1 MQELRF
7 VLIIVGALAI
17 AALLFHGLWTSKKEG
32 KAKFGDKPLG
42 KLDNDSLDEAETIP
56 NRSFAP
62 EDDFEIIRKER
73 KEPDFAVSPSATDP
87 LIDSDP
93 LSAPQQKD
101 AHEDEIEL
109 NDLPSFSVEDPI
121 EVKGDLELVEEEKVV
136 EPEVPS
142 FELTD
147 EQKENHAGFKEQY
160 GSFEKASDAVADPL
174 LSSEGLTPSEPF
186 IGKEV
191 VAAQSVTSVEETKLD
206 KDANLTGEAQLGDEV
221 NLADESKLDEKV
233 HSDEDLGLEVI
244 VLNVHCAGE
253 IPFVGTELFRSMEN
267 NGLAYGEMSIYH
279 CFAQASDEPKVIF
292 SVANMMQPGTL
303 EHDDPADFTTKGISF
318 FMTLPC
324 YGQADQNFNVM
335 LSAAQKIADDMG
347 GNVLDESRNLMTPN
361 RLSDYR
367 KQIRDFMTAANA

>member
-93 LSAPQQKD
+93 LTAPQMKE
-101 AHEDEIEL
+101 AHEDDIEL

-121 EVKGDLELVEEEKVV
+121 KVESEPEELEEEKVV

-160 GSFEKASDAVADPL
+160 GSFEETSETVDDPL
-174 LSSEGLTPSEPF
+174 VPNETFTQSEP
-186 IGKEV
+186 V
-191 VAAQSVTSVEETKLD
+191 VAKAVVTPQSAPVEEAKP
-206 KDANLTGEAQLGDEV
+206 DE
-221 NLADESKLDEKV
+221 E
-233 HSDEDLGLEVI
+233 LGLEVI

-253 IPFVGTELFRSMEN
+253 IPFVGSELFRSMEN
-267 NGLAYGEMSIYH
+267 NGLTYGEMSIYH
-279 CFAQASDEPKVIF
+279 CFAQSSDEPKVIF

-367 KQIRDFMTAANA
+367 KQIRDFMTASNA

>member
-42 KLDNDSLDEAETIP
+42 KLDHDSLDDAETIP

-73 KEPDFAVSPSATDP
+73 KEPDFAVSPSAADP

-93 LSAPQQKD
+93 LTAPQPKEEQ
-101 AHEDEIEL
+101 EDDIEL

-121 EVKGDLELVEEEKVV
+121 KSDSEPEHVEQAV

-142 FELTD
+142 FELND
-147 EQKENHAGFKEQY
+147 EQKESHAGFKEQY
-160 GSFEKASDAVADPL
+160 GSFEEVAAEQVEEPVVA
-174 LSSEGLTPSEPF
+174 SEPF
-186 IGKEV
+186 AVKES
-191 VAAQSVTSVEETKLD
+191 VAPQAAAPVEETK
-206 KDANLTGEAQLGDEV
+206 QDE
-221 NLADESKLDEKV
+221 E
-233 HSDEDLGLEVI
+233 LGLEVI

-253 IPFVGTELFRSMEN
+253 LPFVGTELFRSMES
-267 NGLAYGEMSIYH
+267 NGLTYGEMSIYH
-279 CFAQASDEPKVIF
+279 CFAQSADEPKVIF

-367 KQIRDFMTAANA
+367 KQIRDFMSAANA

>member
-93 LSAPQQKD
+93 LTAPQMKE
-101 AHEDEIEL
+101 AHEDDIEL

-121 EVKGDLELVEEEKVV
+121 KVESEPEELEEEKVI

-160 GSFEKASDAVADPL
+160 GSFEETSETVDDPL
-174 LSSEGLTPSEPF
+174 VPNETFTQSEPVVA
-186 IGKEV
+186 KEV
-191 VAAQSVTSVEETKLD
+191 VTPQRAPVEEAKP
-206 KDANLTGEAQLGDEV
+206 DE
-221 NLADESKLDEKV
+221 E
-233 HSDEDLGLEVI
+233 LGLEVI

-267 NGLAYGEMSIYH
+267 NGLTYGEMSIYH
-279 CFAQASDEPKVIF
+279 CFAQSSDEPKVIF

-367 KQIRDFMTAANA
+367 KQIRDFMTASNA

>member
-42 KLDNDSLDEAETIP
+42 KLDNDSLDDAETIP

-73 KEPDFAVSPSATDP
+73 KEPDFAVSPSAADP

-93 LSAPQQKD
+93 LTAPQPKEEQQD
-101 AHEDEIEL
+101 DIEL

-121 EVKGDLELVEEEKVV
+121 KVDSEPEHVEQAV

-147 EQKENHAGFKEQY
+147 EQKESHAGFKEQY
-160 GSFEKASDAVADPL
+160 GSFEEVAAEQVEEPVVASEPMASQQTFTA
-174 LSSEGLTPSEPF
+174 SEPF
-186 IGKEV
+186 VAKES
-191 VAAQSVTSVEETKLD
+191 VAPQAAAPVEETK
-206 KDANLTGEAQLGDEV
+206 QDE
-221 NLADESKLDEKV
+221 E
-233 HSDEDLGLEVI
+233 LGLEVI

-267 NGLAYGEMSIYH
+267 NGLTYGEMSIYH
-279 CFAQASDEPKVIF
+279 CFAQSADDPKVIF

-367 KQIRDFMTAANA
+367 KQIRDFMSAANA

>member
-93 LSAPQQKD
+93 LTAPQVKE
-101 AHEDEIEL
+101 AHEDDIEL

-121 EVKGDLELVEEEKVV
+121 KVESEPEELEQEKVI

-160 GSFEKASDAVADPL
+160 GSFEETSETVNDPL
-174 LSSEGLTPSEPF
+174 VPNETFTQSEPVVT
-186 IGKEV
+186 KEV
-191 VAAQSVTSVEETKLD
+191 VTPQSAPVEEVKP
-206 KDANLTGEAQLGDEV
+206 DE
-221 NLADESKLDEKV
+221 E
-233 HSDEDLGLEVI
+233 LGLEVI

-267 NGLAYGEMSIYH
+267 NGLTYGEMSIYH
-279 CFAQASDEPKVIF
+279 CFAQSSDEPKVIF

-367 KQIRDFMTAANA
+367 KQIRDFMTASNA

>member
-42 KLDNDSLDEAETIP
+42 KLDNDSLDDAETIP

-73 KEPDFAVSPSATDP
+73 KEPDFAVSPSAADP
-87 LIDSDP
+87 LT
-93 LSAPQQKD
+93 APQPKEEQQD
-101 AHEDEIEL
+101 DIEL

-121 EVKGDLELVEEEKVV
+121 KVDSEPEHVEQAV

-147 EQKENHAGFKEQY
+147 EQKESHAGFKEQY
-160 GSFEKASDAVADPL
+160 GSFEEVAAEQVEEPVVASEPMASQQTFTA
-174 LSSEGLTPSEPF
+174 SEPF
-186 IGKEV
+186 AAKES
-191 VAAQSVTSVEETKLD
+191 VAPQAAAPVEETK
-206 KDANLTGEAQLGDEV
+206 QDE
-221 NLADESKLDEKV
+221 E
-233 HSDEDLGLEVI
+233 LGLEVI

-267 NGLAYGEMSIYH
+267 NGLTYGEMSIYH
-279 CFAQASDEPKVIF
+279 CFAQSADEPKVIF

-367 KQIRDFMTAANA
+367 KQIRDFMSAANA

>member
-73 KEPDFAVSPSATDP
+73 KEPDFAVSPSETDP

-93 LSAPQQKD
+93 LTAPQSKE
-101 AHEDEIEL
+101 AYEDDIEL
-109 NDLPSFSVEDPI
+109 NDLPSFSVADPI
-121 EVKGDLELVEEEKVV
+121 KVESEPEVIEEEKVV

-160 GSFEKASDAVADPL
+160 GSFE
-174 LSSEGLTPSEPF
+174 EPSETVDEPVVPNETLTQREPVVA
-186 IGKEV
+186 KEV
-191 VAAQSVTSVEETKLD
+191 VTPQSAPVEET
-206 KDANLTGEAQLGDEV
+206 QPDE
-221 NLADESKLDEKV
+221 E
-233 HSDEDLGLEVI
+233 LGLEVI

-267 NGLAYGEMSIYH
+267 NGLTYGEMSIYH
-279 CFAQASDEPKVIF
+279 CFAQSTDAPKVIF

-367 KQIRDFMTAANA
+367 KQIRDFMTASNA

>member
-93 LSAPQQKD
+93 LSAPQQKE

-121 EVKGDLELVEEEKVV
+121 EVKGELEQAEEEKVV

-174 LSSEGLTPSEPF
+174 LSSEGLTSSEPF

-206 KDANLTGEAQLGDEV
+206 KDANLAEEAQLGDEV
-221 NLADESKLDEKV
+221 NLVNESKLDEKA

>member
-42 KLDNDSLDEAETIP
+42 KLDNDSLDDAETIP

-73 KEPDFAVSPSATDP
+73 KEPDFAVSPSAADP

-93 LSAPQQKD
+93 LTAPQPKEEQQD
-101 AHEDEIEL
+101 DIEL

-121 EVKGDLELVEEEKVV
+121 KVDSEPEHVEQAV

-147 EQKENHAGFKEQY
+147 EQKESHAGFKEQY
-160 GSFEKASDAVADPL
+160 GSFEEVAAEQVEEPAVA
-174 LSSEGLTPSEPF
+174 SEPMASQQTFTASEPF
-186 IGKEV
+186 AAKES
-191 VAAQSVTSVEETKLD
+191 VAPQAAAPVEETK
-206 KDANLTGEAQLGDEV
+206 QDE
-221 NLADESKLDEKV
+221 E
-233 HSDEDLGLEVI
+233 LGLEVI

-253 IPFVGTELFRSMEN
+253 LPFVGTELFRSMEN
-267 NGLAYGEMSIYH
+267 NGLTYGEMSIYH
-279 CFAQASDEPKVIF
+279 CFAQSADEPKVIF

-367 KQIRDFMTAANA
+367 KQIRDFMSAANA

>member
-7 VLIIVGALAI
+7 VLIVVGALAI

-42 KLDNDSLDEAETIP
+42 KLDNDSLDDAETIP

-62 EDDFEIIRKER
+62 EDNFEIIRKER
-73 KEPDFAVSPSATDP
+73 KEPDFAVSPSAADP

-93 LSAPQQKD
+93 LTAPQPKEEQQD
-101 AHEDEIEL
+101 DIEL

-121 EVKGDLELVEEEKVV
+121 KVDSEPGHVEQAL

-142 FELTD
+142 FELND
-147 EQKENHAGFKEQY
+147 EQKESHAGFKEQY
-160 GSFEKASDAVADPL
+160 VSFEEDTAEQVEEPVVV
-174 LSSEGLTPSEPF
+174 SEPMAA
-186 IGKEV
+186 KDS
-191 VAAQSVTSVEETKLD
+191 VAPQAAAPVEETK
-206 KDANLTGEAQLGDEV
+206 QDE
-221 NLADESKLDEKV
+221 E
-233 HSDEDLGLEVI
+233 LGLEVI

-267 NGLAYGEMSIYH
+267 NGLTYGEMSIYH
-279 CFAQASDEPKVIF
+279 CFSQSAGEPKVIF

-303 EHDDPADFTTKGISF
+303 EHDDPADFMTKGISF

-367 KQIRDFMTAANA
+367 KQIRDFMSAANA

>member
-73 KEPDFAVSPSATDP
+73 KEPDFAVSPSETDP
-87 LIDSDP
+87 LIDLDP
-93 LSAPQQKD
+93 LTAPQTKEVI
-101 AHEDEIEL
+101 EDDIEL
-109 NDLPSFSVEDPI
+109 NDLPSFSVKEEPIQIENEPEDI
-121 EVKGDLELVEEEKVV
+121 QEAT

-147 EQKENHAGFKEQY
+147 EQKESHAGFQEQY
-160 GSFEKASDAVADPL
+160 GSFEEASDSVTEPL
-174 LSSEGLTPSEPF
+174 VPSGSLTPSEPLVS
-186 IGKEV
+186 KEV
-191 VAAQSVTSVEETKLD
+191 VAPQSAAPVEEAKP
-206 KDANLTGEAQLGDEV
+206 DE
-221 NLADESKLDEKV
+221 E
-233 HSDEDLGLEVI
+233 LGLEVI

-267 NGLAYGEMSIYH
+267 NGLTYGEMSIYH
-279 CFAQASDEPKVIF
+279 CFAQSSDEPKVIF

-324 YGQADQNFNVM
+324 FGQADQNFNVM

-367 KQIRDFMTAANA
+367 KQIRDFMTATNA